1 MRVGHSMLRERPI
14 GLETRT
20 VTAREDK
27 SKAGRASEGVRVEN
41 QAGSL
46 EVLLR
51 ADATVTAT
59 TTMHS

>member
-1 MRVGHSMLRERPI
+1 MMLRERPI
-14 GLETRT
+14 GLEPETRRT

-27 SKAGRASEGVRVEN
+27 SNLKAGREGVRVEN

>member
-1 MRVGHSMLRERPI
+1 MLRERPI